1 MGTCLL
7 SGLSEPSGGISEHLR
22 GQTDQLGFRQ
32 FPHGLSGITQP
43 CRGHRAPLAGLH
55 PRYLRFSQSTP
66 AHFVILTTESM
77 TPTPEI
83 PEPHYIGHRQRLKKK
98 FFKCGLQALHDYEA
112 VELLLSYAI
121 PRKDIKSLSK
131 DLLERF
137 GSLKGIMDAELEEL
151 TAVRGISA
159 HAAGLVRMVKEMSAL
174 YLQEKAREKPQ
185 ISCTGELL
193 DFCKTALGGLKD
205 ENFCVLY
212 LDTQNRIIAFE
223 TIQKGIVN
231 QAVVYPRQVIE
242 RALSHKSSALILVHN
257 HPSGFVK
264 PSDADIRLTR
274 TITDTAKLLD
284 IMVHDHLIIGENRF
298 FSFREEG
305 IMPL

>member
-1 MGTCLL
+1 
-7 SGLSEPSGGISEHLR
+7 
-22 GQTDQLGFRQ
+22 
-32 FPHGLSGITQP
+32 
-43 CRGHRAPLAGLH
+43 
-55 PRYLRFSQSTP
+55 
-66 AHFVILTTESM
+66 M

-137 GSLKGIMDAELEEL
+137 GSLKGIMDAEFEEL

>member
-1 MGTCLL
+1 
-7 SGLSEPSGGISEHLR
+7 
-22 GQTDQLGFRQ
+22 
-32 FPHGLSGITQP
+32 
-43 CRGHRAPLAGLH
+43 
-55 PRYLRFSQSTP
+55 
-66 AHFVILTTESM
+66 M

-112 VELLLSYAI
+112 GELLLSYAI
-121 PRKDIKSLSK
+121 PRKDIKSLAK

-137 GSLKGIMDAELEEL
+137 GSLKGIMDAEFEEL

-205 ENFCVLY
+205 EISAFF
-212 LDTQNRIIAFE
+212 TWIRRIGSLPS
-223 TIQKGIVN
+223 K
-231 QAVVYPRQVIE
+231 RSR
-242 RALSHKSSALILVHN
+242 RALSTRLLSTLV
-257 HPSGFVK
+257 
-264 PSDADIRLTR
+264 R
-274 TITDTAKLLD
+274 
-284 IMVHDHLIIGENRF
+284 
-298 FSFREEG
+298 
-305 IMPL
+305 